1 LRSAK
6 ETTLEAPADPGGY
19 VPVTPQVL
27 SVMRFPEVMF
37 VGVVPRHIRM
47 FPVPVEARIEFLT
60 ENEPFT

>member
-1 LRSAK
+1 M
-6 ETTLEAPADPGGY
+6 
-19 VPVTPQVL
+19 PVTPQVL